1 MYSIKTP
8 CILRCLY
15 SIVQLAGSSRVNFA
29 LEKDQFIVGY
39 LTNSTLKSGV
49 FSQLISGAG
58 WLVRK
63 YGKTLLL
70 HTFIAVIFLSC
81 TL

>member
-1 MYSIKTP
+1 M
-8 CILRCLY
+8 
-15 SIVQLAGSSRVNFA
+15 QLAGSSRVNFA
-29 LEKDQFIVGY
+29 LEKDQFIIGY

-70 HTFIAVIFLSC
+70 LSFS
-81 TL
+81 LVHY

>member
-1 MYSIKTP
+1 M
-8 CILRCLY
+8 
-15 SIVQLAGSSRVNFA
+15 QFAGSSRVNFA

-70 HTFIAVIFLSC
+70 LSFS
-81 TL
+81 LVHY